1 MFRRLD
7 TAPGEIRFSFDG
19 REIVARLGDSVAVAL
34 LAAGE
39 VSLRETP
46 ISGAP
51 RAPYCMMGICFDC
64 LVEIDGMGNRQA
76 CLTQATQ
83 GMNVRRQRG
92 SRSVL

>member
-34 LAAGE
+34 LVAGE
-39 VSLRETP
+39 VSLRDTP

-64 LVEIDGMGNRQA
+64 LVQIDGIGNRQA

-83 GMNVRRQRG
+83 GMNVRHQRG
-92 SRSVL
+92 TRSVL

>member
-64 LVEIDGMGNRQA
+64 LVEIDGKGNRQA

-83 GMNVRRQRG
+83 GMNVRRQR
-92 SRSVL
+92 SARSVL